1 MTDLLWASVALPLIG
16 AVLAAALPGR
26 AAWVGLVAAISTT
39 AAALSLATAVWTQGT
54 LRLDLG
60 GWGVPL
66 GIALQADGLSAA
78 FLAMANLVALA
89 VSLYS
94 LGYFAKGRL
103 ERHFWPLWLLVWT
116 ALNGLFL
123 AADLF
128 NLYVNLEL
136 LGLGAASLGAL
147 TGAREAVA
155 ANLRY
160 LLVGLLGSMTY
171 LLGVALLYTG
181 LGTLDLQQ
189 AAAALGPGPL
199 AWTAFA
205 LMVGGLLLKAA
216 LFPLHFWLPPAHAN
230 APAPVSAALSA
241 LVVKAAFYLV
251 LRLWLDLFGPATT
264 LGTGMLLGVLGT
276 GAVLWGSWRA
286 LRAERLKLMAAY
298 STVAQM
304 GYLFLVFPLLAG
316 GPGPAARAD
325 LIAAAVLLALTHGL
339 AKAGLFLSAG
349 LLQKAA
355 GHDRIADLGP
365 ATQALPLVT
374 LGVALAGVALI
385 GLPPS
390 GTFNAKWILLAQA
403 IDSGQWW
410 WVPVI
415 LLGTLLA
422 AAYIFRVLGGAFDP
436 GPRHGEAQTA
446 ALRAE
451 RGLAEMGPAIQIP
464 GLALGL
470 FAMVVLGLGSAPLW
484 VLLGGAVSGGGGAP

>member
-1 MTDLLWASVALPLIG
+1 MIDLLSTSVALPLVG

-26 AAWVGLVAAISTT
+26 ASWTGLAG
-39 AAALSLATAVWTQGT
+39 ATATTVTALALAFEVWAEGEQ
-54 LRLDLG
+54 RLELG

-78 FLAMANLVALA
+78 LLAMANLVALA
-89 VSLYS
+89 VSLYA
-94 LGYFAKGRL
+94 LGYFAKGGLARS
-103 ERHFWPLWLLVWT
+103 FWPLWMLLW
-116 ALNGLFL
+116 ASLNGLFL

-128 NLYVNLEL
+128 NLYVTLEL
-136 LGLGAASLGAL
+136 LGISAAALGAL
-147 TGAREAVA
+147 TGSREALA

-181 LGTLDLQQ
+181 LGTLDLRL

-205 LMVGGLLLKAA
+205 LMAGGLLLKAA
-216 LFPLHFWLPPAHAN
+216 LFPLHFWLPPAHAS

-251 LRLWLDLFGPATT
+251 LRLWLDLFGPVATP
-264 LGTGMLLGVLGT
+264 GAGMLLGALGA

-286 LRAERLKLMAAY
+286 LRAERLKLVAAY

-304 GYLFLVFPLLAG
+304 GYLFLFFPLLAVVTD
-316 GPGPAARAD
+316 PAARAD
-325 LIAAAVLLALTHGL
+325 LIAAAVLLALSHGF

-355 GHDRIADLGP
+355 GHDRIADLSP
-365 ATQALPLVT
+365 ATQALPLVS

-390 GTFNAKWILLAQA
+390 GTFNAKWILLSQA
-403 IDSGQWW
+403 IGSGQWW
-410 WVPVI
+410 WAPVI
-415 LLGTLLA
+415 LVGTLLA
-422 AAYIFRVLGGAFDP
+422 AAYIFRVLAGAFDP
-436 GPRHGEAQTA
+436 GPRHGEAQSA
-446 ALRAE
+446 ALRAQA
-451 RGLAEMGPAIQIP
+451 GLAVIGTAIQMP
-464 GLALGL
+464 ALALGL
-470 FAMVVLGLGSAPLW
+470 IAMVVLGLGSAPLW
-484 VLLGGAVSGGGGAP
+484 GLLTGAATGGGSGP